1 MWHVLLVTAATLPS
15 VLVVGGSG
23 RVGGSTLRWLRELSA
38 REGAPLA
45 LSVGGRSRASFE
57 RAASRLRSR
66 YGVVDL
72 DFVPLDLDAPASLAA
87 AVAGRAC
94 VIHTAGPFQQREDP
108 ALLKACIDARVPYCD
123 VCDELALSRNAQLLS
138 ERAASAGVP
147 AVLSCGIWPGVS
159 ALLAAEAISRLGAS
173 ECRSLDLSF
182 FTAGTGGAGPTI
194 VSATFLLLC
203 QAAITVADGREVGVE
218 PWTSARAVDFGPGV
232 GTREV
237 FLLDNPDVPT
247 CARALGVR
255 ACAFP
260 VPSLYLPCTFPARCA
275 RALGVRACASRFGT
289 APRVWNSLFG
299 ALKLLPRSLLSD
311 EGFTDGLARFSMP
324 LIRAVDALV
333 GATNAMRVDATAE
346 DGSAITLRVAHAD
359 LES

>member
-255 ACAFP
+255 ACA
-260 VPSLYLPCTFPARCA
+260 
-275 RALGVRACASRFGT
+275 SRFGT